1 MAKSVAIVQ
10 SNYVPWIGYFDL
22 IRSVDEFV
30 LYDEVQFTRRDWR
43 NRNRIRTPE
52 GSQWLTIPVLSKGQ
66 YFAPIST
73 VSVRDADWVTTHW
86 RTLEL
91 NYKGAEHYGL
101 VSEELRSVFLAL
113 NSEFLSEI
121 NSSLLRFFSS
131 KFGFATAI
139 TNSAEY
145 QSSGSPSQRLLDICL
160 SAGATK
166 YISGPAAKTYLDEE
180 IFSRSGVE
188 VEFFSYPEYPAYPQ
202 KWDPFVPNLSILD
215 VVFNRGWNVLE
226 YLEEIEK

>member
-1 MAKSVAIVQ
+1 MPKSVAIVQ

-43 NRNRIRTPE
+43 NRNRIRTPG

-66 YFAPIST
+66 YSAPISAVT
-73 VSVRDADWVTTHW
+73 VRDADWVTNHW

-91 NYKGAEHYGL
+91 NYKGAQHFGL
-101 VSEELRSVFLAL
+101 VSEELRSLFHAL

-121 NSSLLRFFSS
+121 NGTLLRFFSS
-131 KFGFATAI
+131 KFGFDTAI
-139 TNSAEY
+139 TDSTEY
-145 QSSGSPSQRLLDICL
+145 QSSGSPSQRLLDMCL

-166 YISGPAAKTYLDEE
+166 YISGPAARTYLDTE
-180 IFSRSGVE
+180 IFSKCGVE
-188 VEFFSYPEYPAYPQ
+188 VEFFSYPEYTAYPQ

-215 VVFNRGWNVLE
+215 VVFNTGWNVLE
-226 YLEEIEK
+226 YLEELDR